1 MALLIA
7 YTLHDV
13 KALSY
18 SPPFFTTNDMVAR
31 RMVSDLVNDKNT
43 SVGRHP
49 ADYKLYKIGTF
60 DEGNAVMTPCRSL
73 SMSSTACRS
82 MPIRGSRRRATARP
96 TSAPTGASNNA
107 DPFRHVAQL
116 QPGTRG

>member
-18 SPPFFTTNDMVAR
+18 SPPFFTSNDQVAK
-31 RMVSDLVNDKNT
+31 RMVSDLVGDTNT

-60 DEGNAVMTPCRSL
+60 DEGNAVMTPL
-73 SMSSTACRS
+73 SIPEHVVDCVALV
-82 MPIRGSRRRATARP
+82 PRP
-96 TSAPTGASNNA
+96 LDQFKFENI
-107 DPFRHVAQL
+107 
-116 QPGTRG
+116 PGTSLQRTNGEAR

>member
-13 KALSY
+13 KALTY
-18 SPPFFTTNDMVAR
+18 SPPFFTTNDNVAR
-31 RMVSDLVNDKNT
+31 RMLSDLVADTNT

-60 DEGNAVMTPCRSL
+60 DEGNAVMTPL
-73 SMSSTACRS
+73 SIPEHVVDAVALVPPPMQAFDFRAKGN
-82 MPIRGSRRRATARP
+82 GSADERTN
-96 TSAPTGASNNA
+96 GA
-107 DPFRHVAQL
+107 L
-116 QPGTRG
+116 

>member
-60 DEGNAVMTPCRSL
+60 DEGNAVMTPLSIPEHVVDCVSL
-73 SMSSTACRS
+73 DANSWFT
-82 MPIRGSRRRATARP
+82 PKGNGS
-96 TSAPTGASNNA
+96 A
-107 DPFRHVAQL
+107 DERTNGSV
-116 QPGTRG
+116 

>member
-31 RMVSDLVNDKNT
+31 RMVADLVQDMNT
-43 SVGRHP
+43 VVGRHP

-60 DEGNAVMTPCRSL
+60 DEGNAVMSPLSILEHVIDCVALTP
-73 SMSSTACRS
+73 
-82 MPIRGSRRRATARP
+82 
-96 TSAPTGASNNA
+96 APVA
-107 DPFRHVAQL
+107 DLFKKAVGQ
-116 QPGTRG
+116 